1 MYGMKRNN
9 PQSGAATAELSVI
22 FPLVLV
28 GIVGLTDFGR
38 AAMESITISNAAHA
52 GAKYASHSPGH
63 MGDAMGI
70 QGAVQAE
77 LQDMGDIS
85 SILIESE
92 QYCNCPDGGV
102 VDCEDGLCGL
112 DDTGRRTYIR
122 VRVEKLFSTLVNY
135 PGVPEVIT
143 LAREAHV
150 RSR

>member
-1 MYGMKRNN
+1 MI
-9 PQSGAATAELSVI
+9 L
-22 FPLVLV
+22 PLLLV

-38 AAMESITISNAAHA
+38 AAMESITIANAAHA
-52 GAKYASHSPGH
+52 GAKYGSHSPGH

-70 QGAVQAE
+70 QAAVQAE
-77 LQDMGDIS
+77 LQDMGDTS
-85 SILIESE
+85 SILVESE
-92 QYCNCPDGGV
+92 RYCNCPDGTE

-122 VRVEKLFSTLVNY
+122 VRVEKLFSTVINY

-150 RSR
+150 RAR